1 MGGEPVASTP
11 MDLSHVAAHAGL
23 TRPAGHH
30 ESMAQTPRSL
40 ILDLYGDYLR
50 YVGPEVR
57 LSPLTVLLEVFDM
70 APATVRVTMSRLR
83 REGWFTTRRMGRE
96 TAYTLSGEM
105 LDVLEDGRQR
115 IFAPAVLD
123 WDGGWTMVIY
133 QLSESE
139 RHDRARLRKA
149 LTWHGFGPL
158 TTSTWLAPGD
168 RREEATNLTR
178 GFSTEKVDILNCT
191 SGGLE
196 SDKDLARRC
205 WDLDGLAKSYDAFIA
220 DNRPMVGRA
229 SSLTG
234 GEALRVR
241 TELIATFRHFPFLDP
256 RLPAELRSNDW
267 PGIEAYEIFQTIH
280 SALGPAAEAFV
291 QETLGETLVFPAR
304 P

>member
-1 MGGEPVASTP
+1 M
-11 MDLSHVAAHAGL
+11 AARDGL

-50 YVGPEVR
+50 YVGPEVK
-57 LSPLTVLLEVFDM
+57 LSPLTTLLEVFDV

-83 REGWFTTRRMGRE
+83 REGWFSTRRIGRE
-96 TAYTLSGEM
+96 TAYTLSQEM

-115 IFAPAVLD
+115 IFAPAVVD

-133 QLSESE
+133 QLTESE

-168 RREEATNLTR
+168 RRDEATTLTR
-178 GFSTEKVDILNCT
+178 GFSTEKVDILNCRT
-191 SGGLE
+191 DGLE

-205 WDLDGLAKSYDAFIA
+205 WDLGSLAKSYDTFVA
-220 DNRPMVGRA
+220 DNRPMVARVA
-229 SSLTG
+229 SLTG
-234 GEALRVR
+234 SEALRVR

-256 RLPAELRSNDW
+256 RLPAELRSKDW
-267 PGIEAYEIFQTIH
+267 PGLEAYEIFRKIH
-280 SALGPAAEAFV
+280 SALGPAAKAFV
-291 QETLGETLVFPAR
+291 EETLGEKVQFPANV
-304 P
+304 